1 MNTSSWP
8 RHWDN
13 IDWQAGLERKPA
25 GRPQP
30 SSPLAARKSSDPSL
44 VSISAGE
51 MQRLLDIEHSAEV
64 ALRAMSAIR
73 SPDQRV
79 TDAASALASALA
91 NPAMGG

>member
-13 IDWQAGLERKPA
+13 FDWKPTA
-25 GRPQP
+25 RRVP
-30 SSPLAARKSSDPSL
+30 SSSPTVEKSGDPSL
-44 VSISAGE
+44 VSLSAGE
-51 MQRLLDIEHSAEV
+51 MQRLIDIEQSAEA

-91 NPAMGG
+91 RPALGG

>member
-1 MNTSSWP
+1 MNTSSRP

-13 IDWQAGLERKPA
+13 LDWNPTA
-25 GRPQP
+25 RPLS
-30 SSPLAARKSSDPSL
+30 SSPLTVKKSSDPSL
-44 VSISAGE
+44 VSLSAGE
-51 MQRLLDIEHSAEV
+51 MQRLLDIEQSAEV

-91 NPAMGG
+91 SPALGG

>member
-1 MNTSSWP
+1 MNTSSSP

-13 IDWQAGLERKPA
+13 LDWTLTA
-25 GRPQP
+25 RPL
-30 SSPLAARKSSDPSL
+30 SSTPLTVKKSGDPSL
-44 VSISAGE
+44 VSLSAGE
-51 MQRLLDIEHSAEV
+51 MQRLLDIEQSAEV

-91 NPAMGG
+91 NPALGG